1 MGSHSMSTE
10 APIVLDGRSL
20 TVDTV
25 LAVARGGARASLAE
39 DARALMERSLAWVQ
53 AMTHGDAPI
62 YGINTGFGSLARVRI
77 PPESTAALSRNLIR
91 SHAAGVGPPAPAEVV
106 RAMMLLRANALAR
119 GASGCRPALVE
130 TLLAMLAA
138 GVIPVVPRQGSCG
151 SSGDLAPLSH
161 LGLVLFGEGGEA
173 EHGGLRLPGP
183 DAMRRAG
190 IQPLTPAAKD
200 GLAITNGAQLTTAIA
215 ALAAHDAD
223 VLLRAAEVA
232 AAMSI
237 EALRGVTRAFHPAV
251 HALRPYPGAVA
262 CAARLLTLLEGSS
275 LVNSLPGKVQDA
287 YSLRC
292 TPVVLGACRDTL
304 AFGRAQVAVEINA
317 VTDNPVMLMDEEGPD
332 HAFSAGLFHGEPVG
346 MAADAMRIAV
356 AEIGSLSERRLF
368 RLTTGSLSVRLPPA
382 LVGADRPDL
391 GMLVPQ
397 TTAAALVSENKALG
411 WPATMDSIPTC
422 EDQEDHVAM
431 STTAAWR
438 LRETVENS
446 RRVVA
451 IELLCA
457 ANALRFRL
465 GEPSAAGVT
474 LGAGAAVALGRVE
487 AALEGTRVPG
497 EQIEAVARLISDG
510 ALEGL

>member
-1 MGSHSMSTE
+1 MGGHPVI
-10 APIVLDGRSL
+10 ALDGRSL
-20 TVDTV
+20 SLSGLV
-25 LAVARGGARASLAE
+25 AVARAAAPVALTD
-39 DARALMERSLAWVQ
+39 DARARMARSRAWV
-53 AMTHGDAPI
+53 ARTVSSDAPI

-77 PPESTAALSRNLIR
+77 PAESAAALSRNLIR
-91 SHAAGVGPPAPAEVV
+91 SHAAGVGPAAPPDVV
-106 RAMMLLRANALAR
+106 RGMMLLRANALAQ
-119 GASGCRPALVE
+119 GASGCRVELVE

-138 GVIPVVPRQGSCG
+138 DVVPVVPRQGSCG

-173 EHGGLRLPGP
+173 WLRGERLPGP
-183 DAMRRAG
+183 EAMRGAG
-190 IQPLTPAAKD
+190 IPTLSPEAKE
-200 GLAITNGAQLTTAIA
+200 GLAVTNGAQLTTSIT
-215 ALAAHDAD
+215 ALATHDAF
-223 VLLRAAEVA
+223 VLIRAAEAA

-251 HALRPYPGAVA
+251 HALRPYPGAQA
-262 CAARLLTLLEGSS
+262 CAARLLTLLSGSN

-287 YSLRC
+287 YALRC
-292 TPVVLGACRDTL
+292 TPIVLGACRDTL
-304 AFGRAQVAVEINA
+304 SFGAQQVAVEVNA
-317 VTDNPVMLMDEEGPD
+317 VTDNPVMLMDEPGPD

-368 RLTTGSLSVRLPPA
+368 RLTTGSLSARLPPA
-382 LVGADRPDL
+382 LVGADRPGL

-397 TTAAALVSENKALG
+397 TAAASLVSENKAIG

-438 LRETVENS
+438 LRETLENS

-451 IELLCA
+451 IELLSA
-457 ANALRFRL
+457 ARALRFRL
-465 GEPSAAGVT
+465 SEDPDAR
-474 LGAGAAVALGRVE
+474 LGAGATVAIERVE
-487 AALEGTRVPG
+487 AVVAGHRVASD
-497 EQIEAVARLISDG
+497 QIEAVASLVATG
-510 ALEGL
+510 GLEDLA